1 MNLSLR
7 RSTSALLASSL
18 LLTIGRGA
26 TLPFMT
32 IYLSRQYSLSV
43 DLIGYAMTIAL
54 TIGVVFSL
62 GFGILADKFDKKRYM
77 LLAITAFA
85 SGFIA
90 IPLVNNVTLVVLFFA
105 LINCAYS
112 VFATVLKAWF
122 ADNLSS
128 TSKTKIFSI
137 NYTMLNIGWTIGPP
151 LGTLLV
157 MQSINLPFW
166 LAAICS
172 AFPMLFIQIWVKRS
186 EKIIATE
193 TGSVWSPKVLL
204 QDKALLWFTC
214 SGFLASFVSGAFA
227 SCISKQLTKALSKL
241 SRSAY
246 SDKLTAAFQSH
257 LDETHG
263 QIERIDQVVDSE
275 DGLKLK
281 RIKCA
286 AMEGLIE
293 EANEVI
299 ESTDKNEVRDAA
311 LIAAAQKVEHYEI
324 ASYGTLVTLAEQL
337 GYKKA
342 AKLLKETLEEEKA
355 TDVKLT
361 DLAFNNV
368 NKKAQDNS

>member
-1 MNLSLR
+1 MQIKSVEDIFIHLLSD
-7 RSTSALLASSL
+7 TYSA
-18 LLTIGRGA
+18 
-26 TLPFMT
+26 
-32 IYLSRQYSLSV
+32 
-43 DLIGYAMTIAL
+43 
-54 TIGVVFSL
+54 
-62 GFGILADKFDKKRYM
+62 
-77 LLAITAFA
+77 
-85 SGFIA
+85 
-90 IPLVNNVTLVVLFFA
+90 
-105 LINCAYS
+105 
-112 VFATVLKAWF
+112 
-122 ADNLSS
+122 
-128 TSKTKIFSI
+128 
-137 NYTMLNIGWTIGPP
+137 
-151 LGTLLV
+151 
-157 MQSINLPFW
+157 
-166 LAAICS
+166 
-172 AFPMLFIQIWVKRS
+172 
-186 EKIIATE
+186 E
-193 TGSVWSPKVLL
+193 
-204 QDKALLWFTC
+204 
-214 SGFLASFVSGAFA
+214 
-227 SCISKQLTKALSKL
+227 KQLTKALSKL

-368 NKKAQDNS
+368 NKKSSG

>member
-1 MNLSLR
+1 MQIKSVEDIFIHLLSD
-7 RSTSALLASSL
+7 TYSA
-18 LLTIGRGA
+18 
-26 TLPFMT
+26 
-32 IYLSRQYSLSV
+32 
-43 DLIGYAMTIAL
+43 
-54 TIGVVFSL
+54 
-62 GFGILADKFDKKRYM
+62 
-77 LLAITAFA
+77 
-85 SGFIA
+85 
-90 IPLVNNVTLVVLFFA
+90 
-105 LINCAYS
+105 
-112 VFATVLKAWF
+112 
-122 ADNLSS
+122 
-128 TSKTKIFSI
+128 
-137 NYTMLNIGWTIGPP
+137 
-151 LGTLLV
+151 
-157 MQSINLPFW
+157 
-166 LAAICS
+166 
-172 AFPMLFIQIWVKRS
+172 
-186 EKIIATE
+186 E
-193 TGSVWSPKVLL
+193 
-204 QDKALLWFTC
+204 
-214 SGFLASFVSGAFA
+214 
-227 SCISKQLTKALSKL
+227 KQLTKALSKL

-342 AKLLKETLEEEKA
+342 AKLLKETLEEETA

>member
-1 MNLSLR
+1 MQIKSVEDIFIHLLSD
-7 RSTSALLASSL
+7 TYSA
-18 LLTIGRGA
+18 
-26 TLPFMT
+26 
-32 IYLSRQYSLSV
+32 
-43 DLIGYAMTIAL
+43 
-54 TIGVVFSL
+54 
-62 GFGILADKFDKKRYM
+62 
-77 LLAITAFA
+77 
-85 SGFIA
+85 
-90 IPLVNNVTLVVLFFA
+90 
-105 LINCAYS
+105 
-112 VFATVLKAWF
+112 
-122 ADNLSS
+122 
-128 TSKTKIFSI
+128 
-137 NYTMLNIGWTIGPP
+137 
-151 LGTLLV
+151 
-157 MQSINLPFW
+157 
-166 LAAICS
+166 
-172 AFPMLFIQIWVKRS
+172 
-186 EKIIATE
+186 E
-193 TGSVWSPKVLL
+193 
-204 QDKALLWFTC
+204 
-214 SGFLASFVSGAFA
+214 
-227 SCISKQLTKALSKL
+227 KQLTKALSKL

-286 AMEGLIE
+286 AMEGLIK

-324 ASYGTLVTLAEQL
+324 ASYGTVVTLAEQL

>member
-1 MNLSLR
+1 MQIKSVEDIFIHLLSD
-7 RSTSALLASSL
+7 TYSA
-18 LLTIGRGA
+18 
-26 TLPFMT
+26 
-32 IYLSRQYSLSV
+32 
-43 DLIGYAMTIAL
+43 
-54 TIGVVFSL
+54 
-62 GFGILADKFDKKRYM
+62 
-77 LLAITAFA
+77 
-85 SGFIA
+85 
-90 IPLVNNVTLVVLFFA
+90 
-105 LINCAYS
+105 
-112 VFATVLKAWF
+112 
-122 ADNLSS
+122 
-128 TSKTKIFSI
+128 
-137 NYTMLNIGWTIGPP
+137 
-151 LGTLLV
+151 
-157 MQSINLPFW
+157 
-166 LAAICS
+166 
-172 AFPMLFIQIWVKRS
+172 
-186 EKIIATE
+186 E
-193 TGSVWSPKVLL
+193 
-204 QDKALLWFTC
+204 
-214 SGFLASFVSGAFA
+214 
-227 SCISKQLTKALSKL
+227 KQLTKALSKL
-241 SRSAY
+241 SRSTY

-263 QIERIDQVVDSE
+263 QIERIDKVVDSE

-299 ESTDKNEVRDAA
+299 ESTEKNEVRDAA

>member
-1 MNLSLR
+1 MQIKSVEDIFIHLLSD
-7 RSTSALLASSL
+7 TYSA
-18 LLTIGRGA
+18 
-26 TLPFMT
+26 
-32 IYLSRQYSLSV
+32 
-43 DLIGYAMTIAL
+43 
-54 TIGVVFSL
+54 
-62 GFGILADKFDKKRYM
+62 
-77 LLAITAFA
+77 
-85 SGFIA
+85 
-90 IPLVNNVTLVVLFFA
+90 
-105 LINCAYS
+105 
-112 VFATVLKAWF
+112 
-122 ADNLSS
+122 
-128 TSKTKIFSI
+128 
-137 NYTMLNIGWTIGPP
+137 
-151 LGTLLV
+151 
-157 MQSINLPFW
+157 
-166 LAAICS
+166 
-172 AFPMLFIQIWVKRS
+172 
-186 EKIIATE
+186 E
-193 TGSVWSPKVLL
+193 
-204 QDKALLWFTC
+204 
-214 SGFLASFVSGAFA
+214 
-227 SCISKQLTKALSKL
+227 KQLTKALSKL

-246 SDKLTAAFQSH
+246 SDKLTAAFQTH

-368 NKKAQDNS
+368 NRKAQDNS

>member
-1 MNLSLR
+1 MQIKSVEDIFIHLLSD
-7 RSTSALLASSL
+7 TYSA
-18 LLTIGRGA
+18 
-26 TLPFMT
+26 
-32 IYLSRQYSLSV
+32 
-43 DLIGYAMTIAL
+43 
-54 TIGVVFSL
+54 
-62 GFGILADKFDKKRYM
+62 
-77 LLAITAFA
+77 
-85 SGFIA
+85 
-90 IPLVNNVTLVVLFFA
+90 
-105 LINCAYS
+105 
-112 VFATVLKAWF
+112 
-122 ADNLSS
+122 
-128 TSKTKIFSI
+128 
-137 NYTMLNIGWTIGPP
+137 
-151 LGTLLV
+151 
-157 MQSINLPFW
+157 
-166 LAAICS
+166 
-172 AFPMLFIQIWVKRS
+172 
-186 EKIIATE
+186 E
-193 TGSVWSPKVLL
+193 
-204 QDKALLWFTC
+204 
-214 SGFLASFVSGAFA
+214 
-227 SCISKQLTKALSKL
+227 KQLTKALSKL
-241 SRSAY
+241 SLSAY

-263 QIERIDQVVDSE
+263 QIERIDQIVDSE